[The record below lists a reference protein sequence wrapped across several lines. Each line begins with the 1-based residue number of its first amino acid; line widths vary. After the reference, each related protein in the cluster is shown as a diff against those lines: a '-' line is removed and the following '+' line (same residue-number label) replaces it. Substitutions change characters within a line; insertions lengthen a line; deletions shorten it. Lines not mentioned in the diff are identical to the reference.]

1 MLIVRDMAKR
11 LTKALRGKRR
21 WFGIKVDSQYTTRR
35 QLSDHLNSLA
45 SNLKLS
51 KQIRLMDF
59 ELSAEDEFS
68 LAIIEV
74 KLPDY
79 KLLRE
84 NIDNDESIDTFGVQS
99 ITASG
104 KIRLVRDRLNLA
116 KKQ

>member
-21 WFGIKVDSQYTTRR
+21 WFGIKVGSQYTTRK
-35 QLSDHLNSLA
+35 QLSDQLNSLA
-45 SNLKLS
+45 SDLKLS

-59 ELSAEDEFS
+59 QLSSEGEFS

-74 KLPDY
+74 KLLDY
-79 KLLRE
+79 DLLRKK
-84 NIDNDESIDTFGVQS
+84 IDNDESIDTFGVQS

-104 KIRLVRDRLNLA
+104 KIRLVRDRLNLT
-116 KKQ
+116 KQ

>member
-1 MLIVRDMAKR
+1 MPKR

-21 WFGIKVDSQYTTRR
+21 WFGIKVGSQYTNRK
-35 QLSDHLNSLA
+35 QLSDQLNSLA
-45 SNLKLS
+45 IGLKLS

-59 ELSAEDEFS
+59 ELSNDDDFS

-74 KLPDY
+74 KLPDS

-84 NIDNDESIDTFGVQS
+84 KIDNEESINTFGVQS
-99 ITASG
+99 ITTSG
-104 KIRLVRDRLNLA
+104 KIRLVRDRLNLT

>member
-21 WFGIKVDSQYTTRR
+21 WF
-35 QLSDHLNSLA
+35 NSLA
-45 SNLKLS
+45 SDLKLS

-59 ELSAEDEFS
+59 QLSSEGEFS

-74 KLPDY
+74 KLLDY
-79 KLLRE
+79 DLLRE
-84 NIDNDESIDTFGVQS
+84 KIDNDESIDTFGVQS

-104 KIRLVRDRLNLA
+104 KIRLVRDRLNLT
-116 KKQ
+116 KQ